1 MPLDPQARAWLDAGR
16 ASGMR
21 PYQELGVEEARRLV
35 DANAVEPVR
44 RARGGRPSRGCRP
57 RRCARPGVRARGRP
71 PRGARLAAR
80 RWLDDRL
87 ARSRTTH
94 SAERSPRG
102 RAARVVAVD
111 YRLAPEHPHPAALED
126 AWTATKWA
134 VGEFGPVAV
143 GGDSAGGHLAA
154 VVALRARDRG
164 VPLRLQVL
172 VVPVTDY
179 AFETAS
185 YAEQRHRATGWSA
198 RRSSGSGISM
208 CRTAPTPPTSRF
220 RRCARRTCPPRAPA
234 LVVTAEYDPLRD
246 EGEAYAAKLR
256 DAGVDVE
263 HTTCGRDGA
272 RVPAD
277 AGRDRARGRD
287 DRSGRRPGPRG
298 VERGVGRSGLTR
310 LRLSS

>member
-16 ASGMR
+16 AAGTR

-35 DANAVEPVR
+35 DGNASGPVR
-44 RARGGRPSRGCRP
+44 RARGGRPGRGRRP
-57 RRCARPGVRARGRP
+57 RRCARPGVRADGRP
-71 PRGARLAAR
+71 AGALV
-80 RWLDDRL
+80 WLHGGGWAIGSLESHDPLCRAL
-87 ARSRTTH
+87 SARSGST
-94 SAERSPRG
+94 
-102 RAARVVAVD
+102 VVAVD

-134 VGEFGPVAV
+134 VREFGPIAV

-164 VPLRLQVL
+164 VPLRLQTL

-185 YAEQRHRATGWSA
+185 YAEHGTGCGLERTTIEWFWGLYVTDRADADDREVSPLRAPDVSA
-198 RRSSGSGISM
+198 
-208 CRTAPTPPTSRF
+208 T
-220 RRCARRTCPPRAPA
+220 APA

-263 HTTCGRDGA
+263 HTRAAGMVHGFLRMPGVIERANEAIDRVAA
-272 RVPAD
+272 RVREALSARPD
-277 AGRDRARGRD
+277 A
-287 DRSGRRPGPRG
+287 P
-298 VERGVGRSGLTR
+298 V
-310 LRLSS
+310 

>member
-16 ASGMR
+16 AAGMR
-21 PYQELGVEEARRLV
+21 PYQELGVEESRRLIDVNAMDLFGALEEVARVEDV
-35 DANAVEPVR
+35 DLDGVPGRVYEPMGAGPGALVWLHGGGWTIGSLESHDPLC
-44 RARGGRPSRGCRP
+44 RA
-57 RRCARPGVRARGRP
+57 
-71 PRGARLAAR
+71 LAAR
-80 RWLDDRL
+80 
-87 ARSRTTH
+87 SGST
-94 SAERSPRG
+94 
-102 RAARVVAVD
+102 VVAVD

-134 VGEFGPVAV
+134 VGAFGPVAV

-164 VPLRLQVL
+164 VPLRLQAL

-185 YAEQRHRATGWSA
+185 YAENGTGYGLERTTMEWFWDLYVPDRADAADLEVSPLRAPDVSA
-198 RRSSGSGISM
+198 
-208 CRTAPTPPTSRF
+208 T
-220 RRCARRTCPPRAPA
+220 APA

-263 HTTCGRDGA
+263 HRRAAGMVHGFLRMPGVIERAGETIDRVAA
-272 RVPAD
+272 RVREALS
-277 AGRDRARGRD
+277 AGSEA
-287 DRSGRRPGPRG
+287 P
-298 VERGVGRSGLTR
+298 V
-310 LRLSS
+310 